1 MATTTLVISGEI
13 GLHPDD
19 FDDALAL
26 IGPHVTAVNEQPG
39 CIAYDFW
46 VDPRDRG
53 RIRLFEEWE
62 SEATNAAYAGSD
74 LLAGFMAGMAKL
86 RITKLDLSRYEIA
99 SKESL

>member
-19 FDDALAL
+19 FDAALAL
-26 IGPHVTAVNEQPG
+26 IEPHVTAVKTEPG

-62 SEATNAAYAGSD
+62 SEATNAAYAGSA
-74 LLAGFMAGMAKL
+74 LLAGFMTGMATL
-86 RITKLDLSRYEIA
+86 RVTSLDLFRYEIA
-99 SKESL
+99 AKRPL